1 MASTERVPQH
11 RAERLPARRPEP
23 FQPRAGGADFGVSE
37 FAADVPGA
45 LSPYGPEMQFPL
57 PVTRLRYRH
66 PGPADRPHLADG
78 R

>member
-1 MASTERVPQH
+1 MASTERVPH
-11 RAERLPARRPEP
+11 RRVEQLPERPPEP
-23 FQPRAGGADFGVSE
+23 FQPRGGGADFGVSE

-57 PVTRLRYRH
+57 PVDRLPYEH